1 MRVVFV
7 DLAAAFCK
15 EKAVVV
21 DLLLKVTMSILR
33 DSLWCTAGRS
43 GVHGAGAGLVTVLGP
58 AAACD

>member
-1 MRVVFV
+1 MGV
-7 DLAAAFCK
+7 DLTTTFYK

-21 DLLLKVTMSILR
+21 DLLKVSMSMLR

-58 AAACD
+58 AAARD

>member
-1 MRVVFV
+1 MRVGFV
-7 DLAAAFCK
+7 NLAAAFCK

-21 DLLLKVTMSILR
+21 ALVKVSMSRLR

-58 AAACD
+58 AAARD

>member
-1 MRVVFV
+1 MRV

-15 EKAVVV
+15 EMAVVV
-21 DLLLKVTMSILR
+21 DLLKVSMSVLR

-58 AAACD
+58 AAARD

>member
-1 MRVVFV
+1 MRV
-7 DLAAAFCK
+7 DLAAAAFCK

-21 DLLLKVTMSILR
+21 DLLKVSMSRLR

-58 AAACD
+58 AAARD

>member
-1 MRVVFV
+1 MTTTFY
-7 DLAAAFCK
+7 K

-21 DLLLKVTMSILR
+21 ALLNVSMSMLR

-58 AAACD
+58 AAASD